1 MLAQLTVSAQV
12 CCMLYTFTLNFFE
25 ILFRL
30 SEKWAQLGLLL
41 HILLLGFLGTSI
53 RYFNSIVFFH
63 KLFVLEMS

>member
-1 MLAQLTVSAQV
+1 
-12 CCMLYTFTLNFFE
+12 MLYTFTLNFFE

>member
-1 MLAQLTVSAQV
+1 
-12 CCMLYTFTLNFFE
+12 MLYTFTLNFLE

-41 HILLLGFLGTSI
+41 HILQLGFLGTSI